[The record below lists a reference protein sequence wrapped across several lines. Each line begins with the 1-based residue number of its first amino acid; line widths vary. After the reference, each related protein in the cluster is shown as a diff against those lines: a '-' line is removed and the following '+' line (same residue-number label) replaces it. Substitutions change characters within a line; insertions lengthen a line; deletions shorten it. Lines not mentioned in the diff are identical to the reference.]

1 MRDVDDV
8 AENRKIIVP
17 INEKYTLTIREIA
30 VYFNIGIK
38 NMRRMAEDNKGAF
51 AIMMGNRYLIVRT
64 KFEAYIDSLVSRE
77 EEVQQ

>member
-1 MRDVDDV
+1 MKAIQQVKDS
-8 AENRKIIVP
+8 RKIP
-17 INEKYTLTIREIA
+17 IPISEKYMLTVNEA
-30 VYFNIGIK
+30 SAYFNIGIK

>member
-1 MRDVDDV
+1 
-8 AENRKIIVP
+8 
-17 INEKYTLTIREIA
+17 
-30 VYFNIGIK
+30 
-38 NMRRMAEDNKGAF
+38 MRRMAEDNKGAF